1 MLSLVIASTK
11 IAFSFLKRS
20 IPGLLVGMFIAE
32 LLIEKGI
39 INKFSP
45 IGKPFVKLSNLPE
58 ECALAFAT
66 AFLNTRAGNAM
77 LIDFY
82 REGRIDRREL
92 YIASLMNAFP
102 AMVRHWNSL
111 IPILLATLGGLGL
124 LYFGILVIIGLLQ
137 TTVFALIGK
146 LLIKTPRHRKNTRKS
161 NKDSREPFRQTLKNA
176 LAKTKKRSI
185 PILKTLILATYVTAL
200 LIAAGFFEHL
210 TSLVKESAAFL
221 PLSPEELSV
230 ALSATASSIAAYT
243 LGANLLKA
251 GLISEKHLIMSLLLG
266 SVLANIT
273 FLRVLVPYYI
283 GLYGTRDGT
292 KIMLIS
298 MATRS
303 AIILCIV
310 AVMGVVL

>member
-1 MLSLVIASTK
+1 MLSLIITSTE

-20 IPGLLVGMFIAE
+20 VPGLLIGIFIAE

-45 IGKPFVKLSNLPE
+45 VGKPFVKLSNLPE

-82 REGRIDRREL
+82 REGKIGKKEL

-111 IPILLATLGGLGL
+111 IPVLLATLGTLGL
-124 LYFGILVIIGLLQ
+124 LYFGILVLIGFIQ
-137 TTVFALIGK
+137 TTVFAFAGK
-146 LLIKTPRHRKNTRKS
+146 LLIKSPKQIKDVQRYTKNS
-161 NKDSREPFRQTLKNA
+161 QEPFKKVLRKA
-176 LAKTKKRSI
+176 LAKTKKHSI
-185 PILKTLILATYVTAL
+185 PILKTIVLATYITAL
-200 LIAAGFFEHL
+200 LIAAGFFEYL
-210 TSLVKESAAFL
+210 TSLVKDFAAFL
-221 PLSPEELSV
+221 PLSPEEISV
-230 ALSATASSIAAYT
+230 ALSAMASSIAAYT

-251 GLISEKHLIMSLLLG
+251 GLISEKALIRSLLLG

-273 FLRVLVPYYI
+273 FLRVSIPYYV
-283 GLYGTRDGT
+283 GLYGPKDGT
-292 KIMLIS
+292 KIMFIS
-298 MATRS
+298 ITTRS
-303 AIILCIV
+303 AIILCLIL
-310 AVMGVVL
+310 VMGVVL